1 MDIRRKPPNP
11 KIRVENLE
19 YAIPHEDSAPRN
31 ILEEIVWYKD
41 KEIISFKNS
50 LPLEE
55 LIKNID
61 KLSPTK
67 GFAAALSSSPNNPAI
82 IAEIKKASPSKGVI
96 RDQFNPEE
104 IALIY
109 ERSGASCISVLT
121 DEKFFQ
127 GSFDILSNVRAVT
140 HLPLLC
146 KDFIISAYQ
155 IYKARFS
162 GADAILLIAAILEDS
177 DLIYLKKIAD
187 KLNMDVLVEIHNNA
201 ELERILNLNCFNL
214 IGINNRDL
222 KTFKTN
228 LNNTVDIMKNISNR
242 KVNETNSEIFI
253 SESGIKSYED
263 LKLVKSIGIRGV
275 LIGEILMKHENITQ
289 SFRRLLNSF

>member
-19 YAIPHEDSAPRN
+19 YSIPHEDSAARN
-31 ILEEIVWYKD
+31 ILEEIIWYKD
-41 KEIISFKNS
+41 KEISNFKN
-50 LPLEE
+50 LYPLEE
-55 LIKNID
+55 FVKNID

-67 GFAAALSSSPNNPAI
+67 DFISSLRKSVNKPAI

-96 RDQFNPEE
+96 RPEFNPEE

-109 ERSGASCISVLT
+109 EKSGASCLSVLT
-121 DEKFFQ
+121 DQNFFQ
-127 GSFDILSNVRAVT
+127 GSFDILSNVRKVT
-140 HLPLLC
+140 NLPLLC
-146 KDFIISAYQ
+146 KDFIISPYQ

-187 KLNMDVLVEIHNNA
+187 KLNMDVLVEIHNYE
-201 ELERILNLNCFNL
+201 ELQRVLNLNCFEL

-228 LNNTVDIMKNISNR
+228 LNVTLTIMQSLSNKKLQGR
-242 KVNETNSEIFI
+242 KDEIFI
-253 SESGIKSYED
+253 SESGIKCYED
-263 LKLVKSIGIRGV
+263 LKLLASIGIKGV
-275 LIGEILMKHENITQ
+275 LIGETLMKEKNISQ
-289 SFRRLLNSF
+289 AFRKLLNSV